1 MLLHAQTRGVAPLAG
16 RPRVPRARA
25 SVPRASLTGFRP
37 RVLPD
42 AEPSTSAIES
52 TETPRWRVALAAS
65 FVTTASALAHLWTPL
80 SASARTAA
88 ETPAGAGA
96 STAETRTVLP
106 LPAARFHHLERL
118 SSPLGVSGVAVSGAR
133 KAPPASEKDAADDG
147 PVDTKQS
154 LSTNERD
161 EKVVSPAPPRRKAN
175 AFVRE
180 AASVVGP
187 CVVRIDVDFD
197 ARDAPSRTYTNYPYN
212 AFEASR
218 RDVSDASGGAATRRR
233 LVAREKK
240 RAAVRGQ
247 HGQGCGLVIDSENG
261 LIVTNAHVIKGRGV
275 VRVTLADG
283 RSVPGDVV
291 GVDAL
296 TDIALVRVPRFVETD
311 PPRAKSASSSP
322 PPFFA
327 LPAAPPLGDSAS
339 LEVGDWVIA
348 LGNPFGL
355 DNTITLGIVSN
366 LRRTSSELGIPDRRV
381 DFLQT
386 DCAINPGNSGGPLV
400 NEFGEVVAITAA
412 VRADAEGI
420 GFAIPV
426 NEVRRVVGL
435 LAKGQQVTHAH
446 VGVRMVDVADAP
458 GLTNTGALIV
468 EVFPGSP
475 AFFAGARAGDVC
487 VAMEGE
493 LLADA
498 AHVRRKV
505 EALRPGEPLTLTVA
519 RGGRR
524 LDLSMRAAD
533 RSIVARQKVGES
545 GFESGFG
552 SGEERDEIDASRS
565 SAFGED
571 GGDGIGGRASSPRV
585 GVEGRGDVVAGGTE
599 VGREVGSDA

>member
-1 MLLHAQTRGVAPLAG
+1 MQ
-16 RPRVPRARA
+16 
-25 SVPRASLTGFRP
+25 
-37 RVLPD
+37 
-42 AEPSTSAIES
+42 
-52 TETPRWRVALAAS
+52 
-65 FVTTASALAHLWTPL
+65 LWTPL
-80 SASARTAA
+80 AATARTAA

-96 STAETRTVLP
+96 STAETRTVIP
-106 LPAARFHHLERL
+106 LPAARLHHLERL
-118 SSPLGVSGVAVSGAR
+118 SGGAP
-133 KAPPASEKDAADDG
+133 AASEKDEPEPDATARRNRVAA
-147 PVDTKQS
+147 S
-154 LSTNERD
+154 SA
-161 EKVVSPAPPRRKAN
+161 SAPPRRKAN

-180 AASVVGP
+180 AAGAVGP

-197 ARDAPSRTYTNYPYN
+197 AQNAHTLVHERTSPRGFAATDEALDRERE
-212 AFEASR
+212 AFAARRGAEAR
-218 RDVSDASGGAATRRR
+218 RRENTRRHSASGAQSRVGAKAFKDES
-233 LVAREKK
+233 V
-240 RAAVRGQ
+240 G

-296 TDIALVRVPRFVETD
+296 TDIALVRCRASGDVANASVASDASDDDAICRLNTPFV
-311 PPRAKSASSSP
+311 
-322 PPFFA
+322 
-327 LPAAPPLGDSAS
+327 LPAAPPLGDSAA

-355 DNTITLGIVSN
+355 DNTTTLGIVSN

-435 LAKGQQVTHAH
+435 LATGRPVAHAH
-446 VGVRMVDVADAP
+446 VGVRMVDAPRGRGEEADARA
-458 GLTNTGALIV
+458 GAVIV

-493 LLADA
+493 SLADA
-498 AHVRRKV
+498 AQVRAKV
-505 EALRPGEPLTLTVA
+505 EALLPGQPLTLTVA
-519 RGGRR
+519 RGGKT
-524 LDLSMRAAD
+524 LHLEMRAAD
-533 RSIVARQKVGES
+533 RSAPET
-545 GFESGFG
+545 
-552 SGEERDEIDASRS
+552 RDA
-565 SAFGED
+565 D
-571 GGDGIGGRASSPRV
+571 GL
-585 GVEGRGDVVAGGTE
+585 
-599 VGREVGSDA
+599 

>member
-1 MLLHAQTRGVAPLAG
+1 MQ
-16 RPRVPRARA
+16 
-25 SVPRASLTGFRP
+25 
-37 RVLPD
+37 
-42 AEPSTSAIES
+42 
-52 TETPRWRVALAAS
+52 
-65 FVTTASALAHLWTPL
+65 LWTPL
-80 SASARTAA
+80 AATARTAA

-106 LPAARFHHLERL
+106 LPASRLHHLERL
-118 SSPLGVSGVAVSGAR
+118 SGGAP
-133 KAPPASEKDAADDG
+133 AASEKDEPEPDATARRNAA
-147 PVDTKQS
+147 VAAS
-154 LSTNERD
+154 SAA
-161 EKVVSPAPPRRKAN
+161 SPPRRKAN

-180 AASVVGP
+180 AAGAVGP

-197 ARDAPSRTYTNYPYN
+197 AQNAPDRVFSHAATDEALDRERE
-212 AFEASR
+212 AFAARRGAKARR
-218 RDVSDASGGAATRRR
+218 RDDDARRSTVARSRVGGAKAIKKKDESGG
-233 LVAREKK
+233 
-240 RAAVRGQ
+240 

-296 TDIALVRVPRFVETD
+296 TDIALVRCRARGDVASGDVASESSDDDALAPFV
-311 PPRAKSASSSP
+311 
-322 PPFFA
+322 
-327 LPAAPPLGDSAS
+327 LPAAPPLGDSAA

-355 DNTITLGIVSN
+355 DNTTTLGIVSN

-435 LAKGQQVTHAH
+435 LATGRPVAHAH
-446 VGVRMVDVADAP
+446 VGVRMVDAKR
-458 GLTNTGALIV
+458 GLPNAGAEIV

-493 LLADA
+493 SLADA
-498 AHVRRKV
+498 AQVRAKV
-505 EALRPGEPLTLTVA
+505 EALLPGQPLTLTVE
-519 RGGRR
+519 RGGRTLR
-524 LDLSMRAAD
+524 LEMRAAD
-533 RSIVARQKVGES
+533 RSASETAPETASAPVASSSPS
-545 GFESGFG
+545 G
-552 SGEERDEIDASRS
+552 
-565 SAFGED
+565 GED
-571 GGDGIGGRASSPRV
+571 GEDGVVRGRASSARV
-585 GVEGRGDVVAGGTE
+585 GDETSDETRGGGRGSEAGE
-599 VGREVGSDA
+599 RDVGREAGSDA

>member
-106 LPAARFHHLERL
+106 LPAARFHHLEHL
-118 SSPLGVSGVAVSGAR
+118 PSPLGVSGVAVSGAR
-133 KAPPASEKDAADDG
+133 KAPPASEKDAAVAERDGEPDDG

-154 LSTNERD
+154 LSTNER
-161 EKVVSPAPPRRKAN
+161 VLVASPAPPRRKAN

-180 AASVVGP
+180 AASMVGP

-197 ARDAPSRTYTNYPYN
+197 ARDAPSPR
-212 AFEASR
+212 AFEAAR
-218 RDVSDASGGAATRRR
+218 RDVSDASGGEKTSRRH
-233 LVAREKK
+233 ARKKEKEKK
-240 RAAVRGQ
+240 HLR
-247 HGQGCGLVIDSENG
+247 HGQGCGLVIDSDNG

-283 RSVPGDVV
+283 QSVPGDVV

-296 TDIALVRVPRFVETD
+296 TDIALVRVPRFVKTD
-311 PPRAKSASSSP
+311 DEEA
-322 PPFFA
+322 FFA

-366 LRRTSSELGIPDRRV
+366 LHRTSSELGIPDRRV

-400 NEFGEVVAITAA
+400 NEFGEVIAITAA

-446 VGVRMVDVADAP
+446 VGVRMVDVADEHGEP
-458 GLTNTGALIV
+458 GGDEKKSVTGALIV

-493 LLADA
+493 PLADA

-533 RSIVARQKVGES
+533 RS
-545 GFESGFG
+545 
-552 SGEERDEIDASRS
+552 
-565 SAFGED
+565 
-571 GGDGIGGRASSPRV
+571 
-585 GVEGRGDVVAGGTE
+585 
-599 VGREVGSDA
+599 

>member
-1 MLLHAQTRGVAPLAG
+1 
-16 RPRVPRARA
+16 
-25 SVPRASLTGFRP
+25 
-37 RVLPD
+37 
-42 AEPSTSAIES
+42 
-52 TETPRWRVALAAS
+52 
-65 FVTTASALAHLWTPL
+65 
-80 SASARTAA
+80 
-88 ETPAGAGA
+88 
-96 STAETRTVLP
+96 
-106 LPAARFHHLERL
+106 
-118 SSPLGVSGVAVSGAR
+118 
-133 KAPPASEKDAADDG
+133 
-147 PVDTKQS
+147 
-154 LSTNERD
+154 
-161 EKVVSPAPPRRKAN
+161 
-175 AFVRE
+175 
-180 AASVVGP
+180 
-187 CVVRIDVDFD
+187 VRIDVDFD
-197 ARDAPSRTYTNYPYN
+197 AQNAHTLVHERTSPRG
-212 AFEASR
+212 F
-218 RDVSDASGGAATRRR
+218 AATDEALDREREAFAARRGAEARRR
-233 LVAREKK
+233 ENTRRHSASAHQSRVGAKALKDESV
-240 RAAVRGQ
+240 G

-296 TDIALVRVPRFVETD
+296 TDIALVRCRASGDVANASVASDASDDDAIAPFV
-311 PPRAKSASSSP
+311 
-322 PPFFA
+322 
-327 LPAAPPLGDSAS
+327 LPAAPPLGDSAA

-355 DNTITLGIVSN
+355 DNTTTLGIVSN

-400 NEFGEVVAITAA
+400 NEFGEVIAITAA

-435 LAKGQQVTHAH
+435 LARGQQVTHAH
-446 VGVRMVDVADAP
+446 VGVRMVDVADEHGEP
-458 GLTNTGALIV
+458 GGDEKKSVTGALIV

-493 LLADA
+493 PLADA

-533 RSIVARQKVGES
+533 RS
-545 GFESGFG
+545 
-552 SGEERDEIDASRS
+552 
-565 SAFGED
+565 
-571 GGDGIGGRASSPRV
+571 
-585 GVEGRGDVVAGGTE
+585 
-599 VGREVGSDA
+599 

>member
-1 MLLHAQTRGVAPLAG
+1 MQ
-16 RPRVPRARA
+16 
-25 SVPRASLTGFRP
+25 
-37 RVLPD
+37 
-42 AEPSTSAIES
+42 
-52 TETPRWRVALAAS
+52 
-65 FVTTASALAHLWTPL
+65 LWTPL
-80 SASARTAA
+80 AATARTAA

-106 LPAARFHHLERL
+106 LPAARLHHLERL
-118 SSPLGVSGVAVSGAR
+118 SGGAP
-133 KAPPASEKDAADDG
+133 AASEKDEPEPDATARRNRVAA
-147 PVDTKQS
+147 S
-154 LSTNERD
+154 SA
-161 EKVVSPAPPRRKAN
+161 SAPPRRKAN

-180 AASVVGP
+180 AAGAVGP

-197 ARDAPSRTYTNYPYN
+197 AQNAHTLVHERTSPRG
-212 AFEASR
+212 F
-218 RDVSDASGGAATRRR
+218 AATDEALDREREAFAARRGAEARRR
-233 LVAREKK
+233 ENTRRHSASAHQSRVGAKALKDESV
-240 RAAVRGQ
+240 G

-296 TDIALVRVPRFVETD
+296 TDIALVRCRASGDVANASVASDASDDDAIAPFV
-311 PPRAKSASSSP
+311 
-322 PPFFA
+322 
-327 LPAAPPLGDSAS
+327 LPAAPPLGDSAA

-355 DNTITLGIVSN
+355 DNTTTLGIVSN

-435 LAKGQQVTHAH
+435 LATGRPVAHAH
-446 VGVRMVDVADAP
+446 VGVRMVDAARGRGEEADARA
-458 GLTNTGALIV
+458 GAVIV

-493 LLADA
+493 SLADA
-498 AHVRRKV
+498 AQVRAKV
-505 EALRPGEPLTLTVA
+505 EALLPGQPLTLTVA
-519 RGGRR
+519 RGGKT
-524 LDLSMRAAD
+524 LHLEMRAAD
-533 RSIVARQKVGES
+533 RSALHFKKTRDADGEDDAAGVVRGGASRARVGDETS
-545 GFESGFG
+545 DETSDETRG
-552 SGEERDEIDASRS
+552 SEAGERD
-565 SAFGED
+565 
-571 GGDGIGGRASSPRV
+571 V
-585 GVEGRGDVVAGGTE
+585 GTE
-599 VGREVGSDA
+599 AGSDA

>member
-1 MLLHAQTRGVAPLAG
+1 MQ
-16 RPRVPRARA
+16 
-25 SVPRASLTGFRP
+25 
-37 RVLPD
+37 
-42 AEPSTSAIES
+42 
-52 TETPRWRVALAAS
+52 
-65 FVTTASALAHLWTPL
+65 LWTPL
-80 SASARTAA
+80 AATARTAA
-88 ETPAGAGA
+88 EMPAGAGA
-96 STAETRTVLP
+96 STAETRTVIP
-106 LPAARFHHLERL
+106 LPAARLHHLERL
-118 SSPLGVSGVAVSGAR
+118 SGGAP
-133 KAPPASEKDAADDG
+133 AASEKDEPEPDEPNATARRNRVAA
-147 PVDTKQS
+147 S
-154 LSTNERD
+154 SA
-161 EKVVSPAPPRRKAN
+161 SAPPRRKAN

-180 AASVVGP
+180 AAGVVGP

-197 ARDAPSRTYTNYPYN
+197 AQNAHTLVNERTSPRG
-212 AFEASR
+212 F
-218 RDVSDASGGAATRRR
+218 AATDEALDREREFFAARRGAQARRR
-233 LVAREKK
+233 ENTRRHSASAHQSRLGAKASKDESV
-240 RAAVRGQ
+240 G

-296 TDIALVRVPRFVETD
+296 TDIALVRCRASGDVANASVASDASDDDAIAPFV
-311 PPRAKSASSSP
+311 
-322 PPFFA
+322 
-327 LPAAPPLGDSAS
+327 LPAAPPLGDSAA

-355 DNTITLGIVSN
+355 DNTTTLGIVSN

-435 LAKGQQVTHAH
+435 LATGRPVAHAH
-446 VGVRMVDVADAP
+446 VGVRMVDAARGRGEEADARA
-458 GLTNTGALIV
+458 GAVIV

-493 LLADA
+493 SLADA
-498 AHVRRKV
+498 AQVRAKV
-505 EALRPGEPLTLTVA
+505 EALLPGQPLTLTVA
-519 RGGRR
+519 RGGKT
-524 LDLSMRAAD
+524 LHLEMRAAD
-533 RSIVARQKVGES
+533 RSAPLGPSTRDVDGEDDAAGVVRRRASRARVGDETS
-545 GFESGFG
+545 DETSDETRG
-552 SGEERDEIDASRS
+552 SEAGERD
-565 SAFGED
+565 
-571 GGDGIGGRASSPRV
+571 V
-585 GVEGRGDVVAGGTE
+585 GTE
-599 VGREVGSDA
+599 AGSDA